1 MFAAIHAPG
10 NLPVLLDCARQ
21 FSPLVEITSEDT
33 VTFDVRGLN
42 RLHGSLSNI
51 ANEID
56 RVIGIPANIAI
67 AANPD
72 TAVHASRGIAGI
84 TVVAAGQETQAL
96 AGLSLH
102 LLGCPSEMG
111 ETFQLWGIRTF
122 GQFAQLPPLGVAA
135 RLGQEGTYWQQM
147 AQGAVRRQLRPVGE
161 SVSFA
166 RQMELDHPILLLE
179 PLLFL
184 LGRFLHELCTELISR
199 SLATNEVRLRL
210 RLDKGAEHSVTL
222 RLPVATADQKMLLK
236 LLAPGLERAFSECR
250 DHRNPPCNGTGETAN
265 HAGRLIRGGLS
276 VLRKNRADCRPHP
289 PSCRSREYRQP
300 EGGRHTSTRQLRDGA
315 VRTLGAAR
323 CSLKSQFGTNGV
335 PTISSPA
342 IGKGHRRAASRAYHI
357 PQRAR
362 SDRNGQRSLVHIWQL
377 VAHRYLATRG
387 MGCGGCQRRSL
398 SHLPGSGQQILVRGR
413 QLRLREEGDGG
424 IR

>member
-51 ANEID
+51 ASEID

-84 TVVAAGQETQAL
+84 TVVAVGEEAQAL

-135 RLGQEGTYWQQM
+135 RLGQEGTYWQRM

-161 SVSFA
+161 GASFT
-166 RQMELDHPILLLE
+166 RQLELDDPILLLE

-184 LGRFLHELCTELISR
+184 LGRFLHELCTDLVSR

-210 RLDKGAEHSVTL
+210 RLDKGAEHALTL

-236 LLAPGLERAFSECR
+236 LLHLELSERSPNAAITAIHLAMEPAKPQTTQEGLFAAAYPFPEKIELTVARIRHLVGPENIGSPRVLDTHRPDSFVMEPFAPSAQHAATSNNGSVRMAFRRFRPPQSAKVIVERHPVHIAS
-250 DHRNPPCNGTGETAN
+250 PSA
-265 HAGRLIRGGLS
+265 RG
-276 VLRKNRADCRPHP
+276 
-289 PSCRSREYRQP
+289 
-300 EGGRHTSTRQLRDGA
+300 
-315 VRTLGAAR
+315 
-323 CSLKSQFGTNGV
+323 
-335 PTISSPA
+335 A
-342 IGKGHRRAASRAYHI
+342 IGTAKGPWFTSGNWWRT
-357 PQRAR
+357 
-362 SDRNGQRSLVHIWQL
+362 DTWQ
-377 VAHRYLATRG
+377 
-387 MGCGGCQRRSL
+387 
-398 SHLPGSGQQILVRGR
+398 
-413 QLRLREEGDGG
+413 REEWDVAVASGALYRIFQDLASKSWFVEGNYD
-424 IR
+424 